1 MVSSSSLF
9 KFIALIAL
17 IAVQAVLAAP
27 SASAPSA
34 STVKSQALA
43 AHNKYR
49 TKHHVPKLK
58 WSVKL
63 AEHARTVTTSCV
75 YGHNVMRGTGQN
87 IAYGYPSM
95 KAVVDAWYNEVSNY
109 NYASGQA
116 LNGKVTG
123 HFTQVVWK
131 GTTEVGCAAT
141 YCSNLRATYY
151 VCDYSPPGNYYGE
164 YTKNVFKP

>member
-75 YGHNVMRGTGQN
+75 WGHNV
-87 IAYGYPSM
+87 
-95 KAVVDAWYNEVSNY
+95 VSIYISLN
-109 NYASGQA
+109 AFFTLA
-116 LNGKVTG
+116 L
-123 HFTQVVWK
+123 
-131 GTTEVGCAAT
+131 TTDM
-141 YCSNLRATYY
+141 YIIR
-151 VCDYSPPGNYYGE
+151 
-164 YTKNVFKP
+164 